1 MLVLLFAVCLAA
13 STIGAIVGAGG
24 GVIIKPVLDAFAVLP
39 VSTVSFLSSVTVLC
53 MSVSSLIRTRHNG
66 VKLDYAASTPLA
78 VGAVM
83 GGILGKALF
92 EYVRSSF
99 GNESTLG
106 LIQSVCLITVTAL
119 VLLYT
124 CLKRRL
130 PSYHVWGLLPCS
142 AIGLALGLLSSFLG
156 VGGGPY
162 NVSVLFLFFTMEA
175 KHAAKNSLYII
186 VFSQTFSI
194 LSAVISGTVPAF
206 SWAELIAMALGG
218 VGGAIT
224 GAAVSA
230 RMRSAGVENALKL
243 LCAVII
249 LISVFNVLNFTK

>member
-1 MLVLLFAVCLAA
+1 
-13 STIGAIVGAGG
+13 
-24 GVIIKPVLDAFAVLP
+24 
-39 VSTVSFLSSVTVLC
+39 
-53 MSVSSLIRTRHNG
+53 
-66 VKLDYAASTPLA
+66 
-78 VGAVM
+78 
-83 GGILGKALF
+83 
-92 EYVRSSF
+92 
-99 GNESTLG
+99 
-106 LIQSVCLITVTAL
+106 
-119 VLLYT
+119 
-124 CLKRRL
+124 
-130 PSYHVWGLLPCS
+130 
-142 AIGLALGLLSSFLG
+142 
-156 VGGGPY
+156 
-162 NVSVLFLFFTMEA
+162 MEA

>member
-130 PSYHVWGLLPCS
+130 PSYHVRGLLPCS

-162 NVSVLFLFFTMEA
+162 NVSVERD
-175 KHAAKNSLYII
+175 
-186 VFSQTFSI
+186 
-194 LSAVISGTVPAF
+194 LSRVD
-206 SWAELIAMALGG
+206 
-218 VGGAIT
+218 
-224 GAAVSA
+224 
-230 RMRSAGVENALKL
+230 
-243 LCAVII
+243 
-249 LISVFNVLNFTK
+249 